1 MALAVAAAGFP
12 AAPAS
17 GVSCGVHPVAMCL
30 SGLIGG
36 GPFLLRIRS
45 LEFRAAKQ
53 SAARHPGIVGQPCQ
67 RREDHRTGHGREV
80 LFRQWRKTAGCRHG
94 EQACLQPG
102 AGVLRGPAP
111 FGGCRH
117 VPACWQCGWYG
128 FSGKAGHQCGRCRQH
143 AHAKIGQWC
152 ARCGYCGEA
161 VGQSGGRRRNGKVGW
176 RFCDSSR
183 HAVKTRCQSGW
194 RGSTGQTIG

>member
-53 SAARHPGIVGQPCQ
+53 SAARHPGIVRRLCQ

-111 FGGCRH
+111 FGGCWH
-117 VPACWQCGWYG
+117 VPACRQRSWHG
-128 FSGKAGHQCGRCRQH
+128 FPGKAGHRCGWCRQH
-143 AHAKIGQWC
+143 AKTGRWC
-152 ARCGYCGEA
+152 ARRGYCHEA
-161 VGQSGGRRRNGKVGW
+161 VGQSGGCRRHGKVGW
-176 RFCDSSR
+176 RFWGSS
-183 HAVKTRCQSGW
+183 HAGKVRGQSGW
-194 RGSTGQTIG
+194 RGCSGQTIG